1 MLWGLI
7 KQILNMP
14 NISGLELTR
23 EIRKKFSRQEIPIL
37 MITTQSDF
45 VEEKDGDIKVNDT
58 VLTKS
63 GINKILHKPFTD
75 DEFCKAI
82 KSFIKF

>member
-1 MLWGLI
+1 MVI
-7 KQILNMP
+7 TDLNMP

-23 EIRKKFSRQEIPIL
+23 EIRKKFTRQELPIL

-45 VEEKDGDIKVNDT
+45 VEEEHGDIRVNDS

-75 DEFCKAI
+75 DDFKQAI
-82 KSFIKF
+82 SQFLS